1 MNTADLVISK
11 DFLESARMSAPEMAL
26 EIAVYLY
33 QNKRLTMGQ
42 AKRLSGLNQI
52 EFQNQLAARNVFI
65 HYEFAD
71 VLKDIENLNGK

>member
-1 MNTADLVISK
+1 MNTADLIISK
-11 DFLESARMSAPEMAL
+11 DLLENARMSPQEMAT

-42 AKRLSGLNQI
+42 AKRLAGLNQI
-52 EFQNQLAARNVFI
+52 EFQNELAARNVFI

-71 VLKDIENLNGK
+71 VLKDVKSLNDK